1 MDLNVTLSVPPLEKL
16 IDYTASGIGSIAHS
30 ILTPYLKPWQAKQQ
44 AQAEAIAAQGHAHA
58 LLTESDAQAT
68 ARKMLVSEDA
78 DVTGE
83 LTIAEAV
90 TQRIQYQER
99 KRLLNVQSVVAQA
112 ADELG
117 DALVED
123 NEPDHDWTAR
133 FFNDVQDVS
142 SEQMQLLW
150 ARVLA
155 GEVRRRGSTTL
166 RTLGILRNLD
176 QATADYFRTLCSL
189 CLFYYTPDSGIAVD
203 ARVCALGGNPAHNCL
218 ADYGLDFDALNRLNE
233 HGLIIA
239 DYNSWMEYTV
249 EGEDGVNDDGQEVSH
264 PFVLQGSRWD
274 LDLATAGAER
284 RIIRLHG
291 VALTWAGRELAEVVD
306 ARDDR
311 CYRQKLEE
319 FFRKHGMTMIR
330 VG

>member
-1 MDLNVTLSVPPLEKL
+1 MDVNVTVSVPPLEKL
-16 IDYTASGIGSIAHS
+16 IDYTASGIGSVAHS
-30 ILTPYLKPWQAKQQ
+30 LFTPLLRPWQAKQQ
-44 AQAEAIAAQGHAHA
+44 AQADAIAAESQARA
-58 LLTESDAQAT
+58 LLTQSDAQAT
-68 ARKMLVSEDA
+68 ARKMLISEDA

-83 LTIAEAV
+83 LGIAEAV

-123 NEPDHDWTAR
+123 SDPDHDWTAR

-176 QATADYFRTLCSL
+176 QATADHFKTLCSL
-189 CLFYYTPDSGIAVD
+189 CLLFYTSDIGIADD
-203 ARVCALGGNPAHNCL
+203 ARVCSLGGNAARNCL
-218 ADYGLDFDALNRLNE
+218 ADYGLDFGTLNRLNE

-239 DYNSWMEYTV
+239 DYDSYMKYTV
-249 EGEDGVNDDGQEVSH
+249 KGKDAVASDGQEISY
-264 PFVLQGSRWD
+264 PFVFQGSKWD
-274 LDLATAGAER
+274 LELLPESVER
-284 RIIRLHG
+284 KLIRLHG
-291 VALTWAGRELAEVVD
+291 VALTWTGRELAKVVD
-306 ARDDR
+306 VRADGR
-311 CYRQKLEE
+311 YRKKLEE
-319 FFRKHGMTMIR
+319 FFRKKGIR
-330 VG
+330 FMQVS